1 MPSRHVP
8 AMPLE
13 VARHLDCRPGD
24 ICVDGT
30 LGGSGHASNICDQLA
45 PGGVFIGIDQD
56 RAAVDHARR
65 VLACRDVEV
74 HLFHDNFTH
83 LPDILSHLGL
93 EGVDGILLDLGL
105 SLYQL
110 EGSGRGF
117 SFQREEPLDMR
128 MDTDRPRTA
137 ADMVNSLAEGELK
150 RLLQTYGEERW
161 AGRIARRIVDHR
173 KTAPIRTSA
182 ALADIV
188 TRAVPGKGAGK
199 RIHPAT
205 RTFMALRIAV
215 NGELDRIDEFMD
227 RATDCLNTGGRLVV
241 LSFHSLEDRIVK
253 QRIRALAKGC
263 ACPPKFPI
271 CVCGKVPV
279 VRNLTPKAA
288 RPTEE
293 EIMANPM
300 ARSTRLRAM
309 IKL

>member
-1 MPSRHVP
+1 M
-8 AMPLE
+8 
-13 VARHLDCRPGD
+13 
-24 ICVDGT
+24 DGT
-30 LGGSGHASNICDQLA
+30 LGGSGHAVAICNQIA
-45 PGGVFIGIDQD
+45 PGGIFIGMDQD
-56 RAAVDHARR
+56 RAAVDHARQTLTHEN
-65 VLACRDVEV
+65 VNV
-74 HLFHDNFTH
+74 HLFHENFSN
-83 LPDILSHLGL
+83 LPDILSDLDLG
-93 EGVDGILLDLGL
+93 GADAILLDLGL

-137 ADMVNSLAEGELK
+137 AELVNTLEEGEL
-150 RLLQTYGEERW
+150 RQLLQTYGEERW

-173 KTAPIRTSA
+173 KIEPIRTSL

-188 TRAVPGKGAGK
+188 TKAVPGKGAGK

-227 RATDCLNTGGRLVV
+227 RSTACLNAGGRLVV

-253 QRIRALAKGC
+253 QRIRILAKGC
-263 ACPPKFPI
+263 TCPPKFPI
-271 CVCGKVPV
+271 CVCGKAPV
-279 VRNLTPKAA
+279 VRNLTPKAV

-293 EIMANPM
+293 EIMRNPM
-300 ARSTRLRAM
+300 ARSTCLRAM
-309 IKL
+309 VKL